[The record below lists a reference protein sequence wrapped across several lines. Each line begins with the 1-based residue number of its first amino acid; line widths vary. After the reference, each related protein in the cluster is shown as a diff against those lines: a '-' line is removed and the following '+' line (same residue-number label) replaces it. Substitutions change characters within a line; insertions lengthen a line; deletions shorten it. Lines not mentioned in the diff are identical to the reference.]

1 MNGNH
6 LSAEELQQY
15 VLDRGACTTESI
27 LHVGACPDCQADI
40 AAYSVLMGSLRQQPK
55 PAFDFDVAAAVME
68 RLERQPGRKALPFGN
83 KTRPFGYMMAAL
95 ILLMTGIPAWLFRK
109 SAYFVF
115 TEIQAVFLYPIL
127 VAAGLIM
134 LLRIL
139 HLYKKYQQI
148 FNIINK

>member
-15 VLDRGACTTESI
+15 VLDRAACTAGSI
-27 LHVGACPDCQADI
+27 LHVGACPDCQAEI
-40 AAYSVLMGSLRQQPK
+40 AAYSVLIGSLRQQPK

-68 RLERQPGRKALPFGN
+68 RLEREPGMKAQ
-83 KTRPFGYMMAAL
+83 PFGYMMAAL
-95 ILLMTGIPAWLFRK
+95 ILLMTGIPAWLFRR

-115 TEIQAVFLYPIL
+115 SDIQTVFLYPIL
-127 VAAGLIM
+127 AATGMI
-134 LLRIL
+134 LLWRIL
-139 HLYKKYQQI
+139 HLYKKYQNF

>member
-6 LSAEELQQY
+6 LSAEELQLY
-15 VLDRGACTTESI
+15 VLDRGACTTENI

-68 RLERQPGRKALPFGN
+68 RLEREPASKA
-83 KTRPFGYMMAAL
+83 RPFGYMMAAL

-127 VAAGLIM
+127 VAAVMIM

-139 HLYKKYQQI
+139 HLYKKYQHI